1 MEALPILFHAIILA
15 RMNMTSYDIFAIA
28 AFFMRMQ

>member
-1 MEALPILFHAIILA
+1 MLFHTIILA